1 MAGDELHPDDEAI
14 LDRLRAVAKIVDPVP
29 DDVVELGKAAFALHH
44 ADAILMTMATDELS
58 GADVRTA
65 RADQGSSHLHVF
77 EHGSVSIEV
86 EVTSRGDFAR
96 AIGVVD
102 DRDHPDLADYQLTL
116 ETRSSSTTVDLEGG
130 RFTFERVPL
139 GLARL
144 VLEHAGDRA
153 MTTTWFDVD

>member
-1 MAGDELHPDDEAI
+1 MAGDELNAADDAM
-14 LDRLRAVAKIVDPVP
+14 LDRLRAIADIVDPVP
-29 DDVVELGKAAFALHH
+29 EDVIELGKAAFALHH

-58 GADVRTA
+58 GADLRAVRG
-65 RADQGSSHLHVF
+65 DQGSSRLHVF

-102 DRDHPDLADYQLTL
+102 DREHPELADFQLTL
-116 ETRSSSTTVDLEGG
+116 ETRSSSTTVDLDGG
-130 RFTFERVPL
+130 RFTFDRVPL

-144 VLEHAGDRA
+144 VLEHSGERA

>member
-1 MAGDELHPDDEAI
+1 MAGDELHPDDEAM
-14 LDRLRAVAKIVDPVP
+14 LDHLRAIADVVDPVP
-29 DDVVELGKAAFALHH
+29 EDVIELGKAAFALHH

-58 GADVRTA
+58 GASVRA
-65 RADQGSSHLHVF
+65 SRGDQGSSRLHVF

-86 EVTSRGDFAR
+86 EATSRGDFAR

-102 DRDHPDLADYQLTL
+102 DREHPDLADHQMTL
-116 ETRSSSTTVDLEGG
+116 ETKSSSTTVDLDGG

-144 VLEHAGDRA
+144 VLEHSGERV

>member
-1 MAGDELHPDDEAI
+1 MAGDELHPDDEA
-14 LDRLRAVAKIVDPVP
+14 LLARLRGVADLVDPVP
-29 DDVVELGKAAFALHH
+29 EDVIELGKAAFALHH
-44 ADAILMTMATDELS
+44 ADAILMRMATDELS
-58 GADVRTA
+58 GAGVRA
-65 RADQGSSHLHVF
+65 AHGEHGSSRLHVF

-102 DRDHPDLADYQLTL
+102 DRAHAVLTDHQLTL
-116 ETRSSSTTVDLEGG
+116 ETKSSSTTVDLEGG

-139 GLARL
+139 GLVRL
-144 VLEHAGDRA
+144 VLECAGERL

>member
-1 MAGDELHPDDEAI
+1 MAGDELHPDDEAL
-14 LDRLRAVAKIVDPVP
+14 LDRLRSIADIVDPVP
-29 DDVVELGKAAFALHH
+29 EDVVELGKAAFALHH
-44 ADAILMTMATDELS
+44 ADAILMRAAMDELS
-58 GADVRTA
+58 GAGVRAA
-65 RADQGSSHLHVF
+65 RGDQGSSRLHVY

-102 DRDHPDLADYQLTL
+102 DRSQPELADHQVTL
-116 ETRSSSTTVDLEGG
+116 ETSSSSTTVDLEGG
-130 RFTFERVPL
+130 RFVFERVPL

-144 VLEHAGDRA
+144 VLEHAGERV